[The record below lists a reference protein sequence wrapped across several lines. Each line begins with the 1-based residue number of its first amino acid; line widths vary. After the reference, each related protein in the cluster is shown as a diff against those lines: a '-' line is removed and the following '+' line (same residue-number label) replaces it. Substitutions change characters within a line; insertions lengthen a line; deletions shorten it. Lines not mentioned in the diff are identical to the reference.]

1 MGGATPP
8 MWAGLVLLAF
18 LAASAASASA
28 PLPRFA
34 EAPEYRNGDGCPAA
48 VAGAGVCD
56 PGLVHIAMTLDAHYL
71 RGSMAA
77 IYSLLKH
84 ASCPESLFF
93 HFLAAADAPFPAPAP
108 GVAELRTAL
117 AASFPSLRFEI
128 YPFRPDTVTNL
139 ISASV
144 RAALEAP
151 LNYARNHLADLLP
164 KCVPRAIYLDSDV
177 LAVDDVRRLWETR
190 LPAAAVVAAPEY
202 CHANFSRYFTD
213 AFWADPGLGARVFA
227 GRRRAPCY
235 FNTGVMV
242 IDLRRWR
249 SGNYRH
255 RIEQWMELQKERR
268 IYELGS
274 LPPFL
279 LVFAGEVEAVDHRW
293 NQHGLGGD
301 NVLGS
306 CRPLHKGPV
315 SLMHWSG
322 KGKPWD
328 RLDAGRPCPL
338 DHTWKSYDLY
348 VDDAHSSSASAPS
361 LTSLSSSALPAAVFS
376 W

>member
-1 MGGATPP
+1 MGAPTPA
-8 MWAGLVLLAF
+8 MRAGLALAAMLLLLAQSGP
-18 LAASAASASA
+18 AAAG
-28 PLPRFA
+28 LPRFA
-34 EAPEYRNGDGCPAA
+34 EAPEYRNGEGCPAP

-93 HFLAAADAPFPAPAP
+93 HFLAAEGGGAPPVAD
-108 GVAELRTAL
+108 LRAAV

-128 YPFRPDTVTNL
+128 YPFRADAVAGL

-164 KCVPRAIYLDSDV
+164 RCVPRAIYLDSDV

-202 CHANFSRYFTD
+202 CHANFSRYFTE
-213 AFWADPGLGARVFA
+213 AFWNDPVLGARVFA

-249 SGNYRH
+249 VGNYRQ
-255 RIEQWMELQKERR
+255 RIERWMEMQKEKR

-279 LVFAGEVEAVDHRW
+279 LVFAGEIEAVDHRW

-301 NVLGS
+301 NVFGS
-306 CRPLHKGPV
+306 CRPLHNGPV

-328 RLDAGRPCPL
+328 RLDAGKPCPL

-348 VDDAHSSSASAPS
+348 IGENDSSASGQSGSALSSSA
-361 LTSLSSSALPAAVFS
+361 ALPAAVFS

>member
-1 MGGATPP
+1 MGGNPA
-8 MWAGLVLLAF
+8 MRAGLALVVVVVAVVVGDVG
-18 LAASAASASA
+18 AA
-28 PLPRFA
+28 LPRFA
-34 EAPEYRNGDGCPAA
+34 EAPEYRNGEGCPAA

-84 ASCPESLFF
+84 ASCPESIFF
-93 HFLAAADAPFPAPAP
+93 HFLAAADGGEGGGG
-108 GVAELRTAL
+108 GVGELRTAV

-128 YPFRPDTVTNL
+128 YPFRADAVTGL

-151 LNYARNHLADLLP
+151 LNYARNYLADLLP

-202 CHANFSRYFTD
+202 CHANFSRYFTET
-213 AFWADPGLGARVFA
+213 FWSDPQLGDRVFA

-249 SGNYRH
+249 VGNYRR
-255 RIEQWMELQKERR
+255 RIEVWMELQKEKR

-328 RLDAGRPCPL
+328 RLDAGKPCPL

-348 VDDAHSSSASAPS
+348 IAEGDSSSASAPFA
-361 LTSLSSSALPAAVFS
+361 LSSSALPAAAFS

>member
-1 MGGATPP
+1 MGGA
-8 MWAGLVLLAF
+8 AGEAMRATVLVF
-18 LAASAASASA
+18 LAAVSVAAGA
-28 PLPRFA
+28 LPRFA
-34 EAPEYRNGDGCPAA
+34 EAPEYRNGEGCPSPAE
-48 VAGAGVCD
+48 GVCD
-56 PGLVHIAMTLDAHYL
+56 AGLVHIAMTLDAHYL

-77 IYSLLKH
+77 VYSLLKH
-84 ASCPESLFF
+84 ASCPESIFF
-93 HFLAAADAPFPAPAP
+93 HFLAAE
-108 GVAELRTAL
+108 GAEEPELLRRAV

-128 YPFRPDTVTNL
+128 YPFRADAVAGL

-164 KCVPRAIYLDSDV
+164 RCVPRAIYLDS
-177 LAVDDVRRLWETR
+177 DVRRLWETR

-202 CHANFSRYFTD
+202 CHADFSRYFTP
-213 AFWADPGLGARVFA
+213 AFWSDLELGARVFA
-227 GRRRAPCY
+227 ARRRPPCY

-249 SGNYRH
+249 AGNYRQ
-255 RIEQWMELQKERR
+255 RIERWMEIQMEKR

-293 NQHGLGGD
+293 NQHGLGGN
-301 NVLGS
+301 NVHGS
-306 CRPLHKGPV
+306 CRPLHAGPV

-338 DHTWKSYDLY
+338 DYTWKSYDLY
-348 VDDAHSSSASAPS
+348 IPGGDGDAASPASGP
-361 LTSLSSSALPAAVFS
+361 LLSSALPASVFS

>member
-1 MGGATPP
+1 MAAAAPA
-8 MWAGLVLLAF
+8 MRAGLVLVAF
-18 LAASAASASA
+18 LLLAASGAGARAEGA
-28 PLPRFA
+28 LPRFA
-34 EAPEYRNGDGCPAA
+34 EAPEYRNGEGCPAA

-77 IYSLLKH
+77 IYSLL
-84 ASCPESLFF
+84 
-93 HFLAAADAPFPAPAP
+93 
-108 GVAELRTAL
+108 
-117 AASFPSLRFEI
+117 
-128 YPFRPDTVTNL
+128 
-139 ISASV
+139 
-144 RAALEAP
+144 
-151 LNYARNHLADLLP
+151 NYARNYLADLLP

-213 AFWADPGLGARVFA
+213 AFWSDPDLGARVFA

-255 RIEQWMELQKERR
+255 RVEQWMELQKEKR

-279 LVFAGEVEAVDHRW
+279 LLFAGEVEAVDHRW

-301 NVLGS
+301 NILGS

-348 VDDAHSSSASAPS
+348 IGDGDASQASAPS
-361 LTSLSSSALPAAVFS
+361 WASLSSSALPAAVFS

>member
-1 MGGATPP
+1 MMAGA
-8 MWAGLVLLAF
+8 AAAALLVIF
-18 LAASAASASA
+18 LAAVSGEAGPA
-28 PLPRFA
+28 LPRFA
-34 EAPEYRNGDGCPAA
+34 EAPQYRNGEGCPAPS
-48 VAGAGVCD
+48 GAGVCD

-84 ASCPESLFF
+84 ASCPESLSF
-93 HFLAAADAPFPAPAP
+93 HFLAAATSAPPDDADDDLPA
-108 GVAELRTAL
+108 LRRAL
-117 AASFPSLRFEI
+117 AASFPSLRFQI
-128 YPFRPDTVTNL
+128 YPFRAASVTGL

-164 KCVPRAIYLDSDV
+164 PCVPRAIYLDSDV
-177 LAVDDVRRLWETR
+177 LAADDVRRLWETR

-202 CHANFSRYFTD
+202 CHANFSRYFTP
-213 AFWADPGLGARVFA
+213 AFWSDPELGARVFA
-227 GRRRAPCY
+227 GRRRPPCY

-242 IDLRRWR
+242 VDLRRWR
-249 SGNYRH
+249 AGNYRR
-255 RIEQWMELQKERR
+255 RIERWMEIQKEKR

-279 LVFAGEVEAVDHRW
+279 LVFAGEVEAVDLRW

-301 NVLGS
+301 NVHGS
-306 CRPLHKGPV
+306 CRPLHDGPV

-348 VDDAHSSSASAPS
+348 IPGDGSGAASPASGPAALSAS
-361 LTSLSSSALPAAVFS
+361 

>member
-1 MGGATPP
+1 MGGA
-8 MWAGLVLLAF
+8 MRAGVAAAMAVF
-18 LAASAASASA
+18 LAVALSGAAAA
-28 PLPRFA
+28 ALPRFA
-34 EAPEYRNGDGCPAA
+34 EAPEYRNGEGCPPAA
-48 VAGAGVCD
+48 AGVCD

-77 IYSLLKH
+77 VYSLLKH
-84 ASCPESLFF
+84 ASCPESIFF
-93 HFLAAADAPFPAPAP
+93 HFLAAEAGGEESGSGSEPEPEP
-108 GVAELRTAL
+108 ELLRRAV

-128 YPFRPDTVTNL
+128 YPFRAGAVAGL

-144 RAALEAP
+144 RAALESP

-164 KCVPRAIYLDSDV
+164 RCVPRAIYLDSDV
-177 LAVDDVRRLWETR
+177 LAADDVRRLWETR

-202 CHANFSRYFTD
+202 CHANFSRYFTP
-213 AFWADPGLGARVFA
+213 AFWSDRELGARVFA
-227 GRRRAPCY
+227 GRRRPPCY

-249 SGNYRH
+249 AGNYRR
-255 RIEQWMELQKERR
+255 RIERWMEIQKEKR

-301 NVLGS
+301 NVHGS
-306 CRPLHKGPV
+306 CRPLHDGPV

-338 DHTWKSYDLY
+338 DHTWRLYDLY
-348 VDDAHSSSASAPS
+348 IPSNGSGGAASPASGPALSAS
-361 LTSLSSSALPAAVFS
+361 LFS

>member
-1 MGGATPP
+1 M
-8 MWAGLVLLAF
+8 MAGEAAAALLIFF
-18 LAASAASASA
+18 LAAVSGEAGSA
-28 PLPRFA
+28 LPRFA
-34 EAPEYRNGDGCPAA
+34 EAPQYRNGEGCPAPS
-48 VAGAGVCD
+48 GAGVCD

-93 HFLAAADAPFPAPAP
+93 HFLAAAEPSDDVTA
-108 GVAELRTAL
+108 LRRAL
-117 AASFPSLRFEI
+117 AASFPSLRFQI
-128 YPFRPDTVTNL
+128 YPFRADAVTGL

-151 LNYARNHLADLLP
+151 LNYARNHLADILP
-164 KCVPRAIYLDSDV
+164 PCVPRAIYLDSDI
-177 LAVDDVRRLWETR
+177 LAADDVRRLWETR

-202 CHANFSRYFTD
+202 CHANFSRYFTP
-213 AFWADPGLGARVFA
+213 AFWSDPALGARVFA
-227 GRRRAPCY
+227 ARRRPPCY

-249 SGNYRH
+249 AGNYRR
-255 RIEQWMELQKERR
+255 RIERWMEIQKEKR

-279 LVFAGEVEAVDHRW
+279 LVFAGEVEAVDLRW

-301 NVLGS
+301 NVHGS
-306 CRPLHKGPV
+306 CRPLHDGPV

-348 VDDAHSSSASAPS
+348 VPGDGSGAASPASGPAALSAS
-361 LTSLSSSALPAAVFS
+361 

>member
-1 MGGATPP
+1 MG
-8 MWAGLVLLAF
+8 
-18 LAASAASASA
+18 ASAAARAALVLAAAAFFLVAASRSAA
-28 PLPRFA
+28 AAAGLPRFA
-34 EAPEYRNGDGCPAA
+34 EAPEYRNGDGCPAR

-56 PGLVHIAMTLDAHYL
+56 PSLVHISMTLDAHYL

-93 HFLAAADAPFPAPAP
+93 HFVAAEGGSAPP
-108 GVAELRTAL
+108 VAELRAAV

-128 YPFRPDTVTNL
+128 YPFRADAVAGL

-151 LNYARNHLADLLP
+151 LNYARNFLADLLP
-164 KCVPRAIYLDSDV
+164 RCVPRTIYLDSDV

-190 LPAAAVVAAPEY
+190 LPAARRWWPRQSTATPT
-202 CHANFSRYFTD
+202 SRGTSRRPSGPTPNS
-213 AFWADPGLGARVFA
+213 ATASSN

-249 SGNYRH
+249 LGNYRR
-255 RIEQWMELQKERR
+255 RIELWMEMQKEKR

-274 LPPFL
+274 LLPPFL

-322 KGKPWD
+322 KGKAMGPP
-328 RLDAGRPCPL
+328 RCRP
-338 DHTWKSYDLY
+338 
-348 VDDAHSSSASAPS
+348 
-361 LTSLSSSALPAAVFS
+361 ALPA
-376 W
+376 

>member
-1 MGGATPP
+1 
-8 MWAGLVLLAF
+8 
-18 LAASAASASA
+18 
-28 PLPRFA
+28 
-34 EAPEYRNGDGCPAA
+34 
-48 VAGAGVCD
+48 
-56 PGLVHIAMTLDAHYL
+56 
-71 RGSMAA
+71 
-77 IYSLLKH
+77 
-84 ASCPESLFF
+84 
-93 HFLAAADAPFPAPAP
+93 
-108 GVAELRTAL
+108 
-117 AASFPSLRFEI
+117 
-128 YPFRPDTVTNL
+128 
-139 ISASV
+139 V

-164 KCVPRAIYLDSDV
+164 RCVPRAIYLDSDV

-202 CHANFSRYFTD
+202 CHANFSRYFTE
-213 AFWADPGLGARVFA
+213 AFWNDPVLGARVFA

-249 SGNYRH
+249 VGNYRQ
-255 RIEQWMELQKERR
+255 RIERWMEMQKEKR

-279 LVFAGEVEAVDHRW
+279 LVFAGEIEAVDHRW

-301 NVLGS
+301 NVFGS
-306 CRPLHKGPV
+306 CRPLHNGPV

-328 RLDAGRPCPL
+328 RLDAGKPCPL
-338 DHTWKSYDLY
+338 DHTWRSYDLY
-348 VDDAHSSSASAPS
+348 IGENYSSSASGPS
-361 LTSLSSSALPAAVFS
+361 RSALSSSAA

>member
-18 LAASAASASA
+18 LAASGASA

-93 HFLAAADAPFPAPAP
+93 HFLAAADAPSTAS
-108 GVAELRTAL
+108 LRTAL

-348 VDDAHSSSASAPS
+348 VSEGDASSASAPS

>member
-1 MGGATPP
+1 MMAGA
-8 MWAGLVLLAF
+8 AAALLVFF
-18 LAASAASASA
+18 LAAVSGEAGSA
-28 PLPRFA
+28 LPRFA
-34 EAPEYRNGDGCPAA
+34 EAPQYRNGEGCPAP
-48 VAGAGVCD
+48 AGAGVCD

-93 HFLAAADAPFPAPAP
+93 HFLASAAAPPEED
-108 GVAELRTAL
+108 VAGLRRAV
-117 AASFPSLRFEI
+117 AASFPSLRFQI
-128 YPFRPDTVTNL
+128 YPFRADAVAGL

-164 KCVPRAIYLDSDV
+164 PCVPRAIYLDSDV
-177 LAVDDVRRLWETR
+177 LAADDVRRLWETR

-202 CHANFSRYFTD
+202 CHANFSRYFTP
-213 AFWADPGLGARVFA
+213 AFWSDPELGARVFS
-227 GRRRAPCY
+227 GRRRPPCY

-242 IDLRRWR
+242 VDLRRWR
-249 SGNYRH
+249 AGNYRR
-255 RIEQWMELQKERR
+255 RIERWMEIQKEKR

-279 LVFAGEVEAVDHRW
+279 LVFAGEVEAVDLRW

-301 NVLGS
+301 NVHGS
-306 CRPLHKGPV
+306 CRPLHDGPV

-348 VDDAHSSSASAPS
+348 VPGDGSGAASPASGPALSAS
-361 LTSLSSSALPAAVFS
+361 

>member
-1 MGGATPP
+1 MPAR
-8 MWAGLVLLAF
+8 AAAAAAAVALLLAVCAQ
-18 LAASAASASA
+18 AAA
-28 PLPRFA
+28 LPRFA
-34 EAPEYRNGDGCPAA
+34 EAPEYRNGEGCPAA
-48 VAGAGVCD
+48 ATAAAGVCD
-56 PGLVHIAMTLDAHYL
+56 AGLVHISMTLDAHYL

-77 IYSLLKH
+77 VYSLLKH

-93 HFLAAADAPFPAPAP
+93 HFLAEEEEVGGGGD
-108 GVAELRTAL
+108 LRRAV

-128 YPFRPDTVTNL
+128 YAFRAEAVAGL

-144 RAALEAP
+144 RAALESP

-164 KCVPRAIYLDSDV
+164 RCVPRAIYLDSDV

-202 CHANFSRYFTD
+202 CHANFSRYFTP
-213 AFWADPGLGARVFA
+213 AFWSDPGLGRRVFA
-227 GRRRAPCY
+227 GRRRPPCY

-249 SGNYRH
+249 AGNYRH
-255 RIEQWMELQKERR
+255 RIERWMEIQKEKR

-301 NVLGS
+301 NVRGS
-306 CRPLHKGPV
+306 CRPLHDGPV

-328 RLDAGRPCPL
+328 RLDAGNPCPL

-348 VDDAHSSSASAPS
+348 VAGDDGAAASSPASRPA
-361 LTSLSSSALPAAVFS
+361 LSSTSTTWPALVFS